1 MKKIY
6 PLIFITVIVIQFSFA
21 QTAQITGTIRDADTK
36 DQLSGATVK
45 FDKSKG
51 AISSA
56 SGQFTLSIPVGEH
69 EITVSYV
76 GYKNDKRTVTLKEGE
91 KLQLEILLR
100 PSVFQMNQVVTV
112 SQYKKNSSKET
123 VSTEVISKEQI
134 KNTNSND
141 LGEAV
146 SKTSGV
152 LIQDGQISIR
162 GGSSFSY
169 GVGTR
174 TAVLSDGLSLMSAD
188 RGEAQSK
195 MVPLE
200 NVKQVEVVKGA
211 SSVVYGSSA
220 LNGVVNVITEW
231 PKDSEPKTEVETNV
245 GVYDNPSDLR
255 RKWWGTVP
263 PFFGSVNVNHQRRIK
278 DVQFVCGGNIFYD
291 KSYLER
297 NNGWRM
303 RAFFKTRYI
312 HPKITGL
319 SLGINAEGFLERNE
333 LFFISRDLDSL
344 ALVPAQASDDKHF
357 KILID
362 PHLTY
367 YNSKGHNFKS
377 NLRYLN
383 ITRQGNGDDLDAVSH
398 VIFMDNQYQ
407 YHYKKDLFVI
417 TAGIPFTVGVSRSNL
432 YEGLHTNFN
441 VALYTQAELN
451 YKILSLQGG
460 IRYEVAGV
468 DSQIITGRPIFR
480 SGINIAATKS
490 TFIRASWGQGYRIPT
505 IAEKYLA
512 QQFTGALLIV
522 PNDTLKEESAWSF
535 ELGLRQGF
543 QIKDW
548 KAFLDFSFFWQEY
561 KNYIEYQLSV
571 HPNQWSNGTPIFP
584 DSLEF
589 QFGPPNSVIGLKP
602 VNIENARIAGY
613 EIGVG
618 TSGKIGPVGLQISGG
633 YSYNFPSRKD
643 NDTGSNH
650 YTTGEFLRDVFKF
663 NGKRVGPEDTAHLL
677 YYRIRHLVRADIELS
692 YWKCYVGASFY
703 YGSIPEL
710 IPGFFQAAANLIFKD
725 PEALNKYVAQHSKGD
740 FYADIRAGIKIN
752 DRFSMGFIVKN
763 IGNRFYSLRPGR
775 PEPLRNFTMQF
786 RYNF

>member
-1 MKKIY
+1 MKHIL
-6 PLIFITVIVIQFSFA
+6 PLLITVFIYSTTAFS

-36 DQLSGATVK
+36 DQLSGASIK
-45 FDKSKG
+45 FDKSRG

-56 SGQFTLSIPVGEH
+56 SGQFTLSIPAGEH
-69 EITVSYV
+69 ELAISFV
-76 GYKNDKRTVTLKEGE
+76 GYKSDKRTVILKEGE
-91 KLQLEILLR
+91 KLQLEVLLR

-123 VSTEVISKEQI
+123 VLIEVIGKSQI

-188 RGEAQSK
+188 RGEAQGK

-200 NVKQVEVVKGA
+200 NVKQIEVVKGA

-231 PKDSEPKTEVETNV
+231 PTDNDPKTEVETNV
-245 GVYDNPSDLR
+245 GVFDNPNDLR
-255 RKWWGTVP
+255 MKWWDVP
-263 PFFGSVNVNHQRRIK
+263 PFFGSVNVNHKRRIK

-291 KSYLER
+291 KSYLQT
-297 NNGWRM
+297 NDGWRI

-319 SLGINAEGFLERNE
+319 SFGINAEGFVERNE

-344 ALVPAQASDDKHF
+344 ALVPAVASTDNHY
-357 KILID
+357 KILVD

-383 ITRQGNGDDLDAVSH
+383 ISRKGAGADINAISH
-398 VIFMDNQYQ
+398 VVSMDNQYQ
-407 YHYKKDLFVI
+407 YHFKKDLFVI
-417 TAGIPFTVGVSRSNL
+417 TAGIPFTVGVSQSNL
-432 YEGLHTNFN
+432 YEGVYTNFN
-441 VALYTQAELN
+441 AAIYTQAEIN
-451 YKILSLQGG
+451 YKILSFQAGV
-460 IRYEVAGV
+460 RYEVAGV
-468 DSQIITGRPIFR
+468 DSQIVLGKPIFR
-480 SGINIAATKS
+480 SGINIQASKS

-512 QQFTGALLIV
+512 EPFTGTLLIV

-543 QIKDW
+543 QIKEW
-548 KAFLDFSFFWQEY
+548 KAFIDASFFWQEY
-561 KNYIEYQLSV
+561 KNYIEYQLGIW
-571 HPNQWSNGTPIFP
+571 PNQWNNGTPIFP

-589 QFGPPNSVIGLKP
+589 QFGAPNSVLGLKP
-602 VNIENARIAGY
+602 LNIENARIAGY

-643 NDTGSNH
+643 NDTGSNR

-663 NGKRVGPEDTAHLL
+663 AGKRVGPEDTANLL

-710 IPGFFQAAANLIFKD
+710 IPPFFQAASNLIFQD
-725 PEALNKYVAQHSKGD
+725 PEALNKYVAQHAKGD